1 MIYLWNVWF
10 MVIKGA
16 TCSLFFLWRWCM
28 IPIWNQI
35 LFFFNF
41 FFWAC
46 EGSKNACYI
55 QLVAPL
61 KFRPFIIFLC
71 PFGMYQYGNN
81 LVAVLL
87 IGFFSCFVLGCLPWQ
102 MSCSFYFFFFFFL
115 DKCHFFCTIFQ
126 TEYTGL
132 KWARCTAE
140 QLGKVQRRTQLN
152 LYIYL
157 VLFLRKCEV
166 FFFWFFFNACLST

>member
-1 MIYLWNVWF
+1 MHKNYVSIYEMIYLWNVWF

-16 TCSLFFLWRWCM
+16 TCSLFFFLWRWCM

-35 LFFFNF
+35 LIFFKF

-102 MSCSFYFFFFFFL
+102 MSCSFYFFFFFFSW
-115 DKCHFFCTIFQ
+115 Q
-126 TEYTGL
+126 MP
-132 KWARCTAE
+132 
-140 QLGKVQRRTQLN
+140 
-152 LYIYL
+152 
-157 VLFLRKCEV
+157 LFLHHFPSRIHRFKMSSLHSRATWKSPEE
-166 FFFWFFFNACLST
+166 NST